1 MKNILMAT
9 VFTLFFTL
17 DCSLAE
23 ETQNP
28 SKEDIILLI
37 EKIDKILREK
47 DYEKFRTYYPHFLEM
62 FVKFWKQTQEQNKE
76 FNVKDERWENA
87 VNDLPDPTGEEGST
101 AVLRFLSAWL
111 NNDEV
116 KRKRGYHRA
125 LCHFKICN
133 MGSKRSNSW
142 DMWRN
147 NPQ

>member
-1 MKNILMAT
+1 MMVKLNKGGIMKNILMAT

-37 EKIDKILREK
+37 EKIDKILR
-47 DYEKFRTYYPHFLEM
+47 
-62 FVKFWKQTQEQNKE
+62 EQNKE